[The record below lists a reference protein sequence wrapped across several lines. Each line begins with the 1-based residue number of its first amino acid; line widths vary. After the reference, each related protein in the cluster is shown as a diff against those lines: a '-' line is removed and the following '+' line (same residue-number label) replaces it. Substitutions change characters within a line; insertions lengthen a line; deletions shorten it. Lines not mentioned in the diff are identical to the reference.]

1 MSKKTDELLAKHKA
15 DFEAA
20 YEQALDDQT
29 GNLYNQ
35 FVAYIS
41 EAKIPLYHVL
51 VVLEV
56 VKTEVIRQIRKRQ
69 GLED

>member
-1 MSKKTDELLAKHKA
+1 MGKKTDELLAKHKA